1 MVSFAI
7 FLAFMFVMGALSY
20 NRASLI
26 IWTMTLALL
35 LVLVTALGGVS
46 IGLVLG
52 WLLFLAVFV
61 PLNISKL
68 RYRFLSKPL
77 LDFYL
82 KVMPSMSRTE
92 REAIS
97 AGTVTW
103 EGDLF
108 RGNPNWNKLLKL
120 KPAKLTAEEQ
130 AFLDG
135 PVDTLCGMLDD
146 WDITHNRADLP
157 PEVWQY
163 LKEQGFFALI
173 IPKKYGGKEFSAYA
187 HSQIL
192 VKVCGRSVTAAS
204 TIAVPNSL
212 GPAELLLEYGT
223 PEQQDY
229 YLPRLARGEEIPCF
243 ALTSP
248 DAGSDAGAMTDH
260 GIVCYRDYE
269 GKKTLGILLNF
280 NKRYITLAPI
290 ATVIGL
296 AFKLY
301 DPDHLLGNKVD
312 IGITCA
318 LIPRLTS
325 GVKIGRR
332 HFPLNTPFMNGP
344 VHGENVFIPVEWIIG
359 GPAKAGKGWGM
370 LMECLAAGRAI
381 SLPSNATGGAKV
393 LSYATGAYAY
403 LRRQFNVPIGKFEG
417 IEEAL
422 ARIGAYTYIMDAAR
436 TFSTASIDAGEK
448 PSVASAIVKYHTTE
462 LGRKA
467 ALDGMDIHGGKGICL
482 GPHNYI
488 GRGYEAAPIAI
499 TVEGANILT
508 RNMIIFGQG
517 VIRCHPYVYPEMEA
531 ARISDPNKALQA
543 FDKAVMKHVAFA
555 MSNLVRSVVLGLT
568 SSYIVIAPKGKMK
581 RYYQQATRFSSAF
594 AFLAD
599 VCMLTMGGAL
609 KRKESISARLG
620 DILSYLYLLSAVLK
634 QYHDQGENTA
644 DLPVVRYASLFC
656 LFEIQERFDEILKNF
671 PIRWLAPILKIII
684 FPLGERFSK
693 PRDRLNHKISQLMM
707 APTDTRSRLAAG
719 AYITEADNNMLSLI
733 QDALVKT
740 IAAESIDKMI
750 KTAIKEETVTG
761 YTKAEQAQSA
771 LNNHLITQ
779 DEYAIYMD
787 AEEARAKVIAVDD
800 FDSEDLARVPSE
812 TKQDSE
818 DKTTATIRS
827 ISE

>member
-1 MVSFAI
+1 MLSLTI
-7 FLAFMFVMGALSY
+7 FLVFMFVVCALAY
-20 NRASLI
+20 NRAALI
-26 IWTMTLALL
+26 IWTISLALL
-35 LVLVTALGGVS
+35 LGVVTVLRGVS
-46 IGLVLG
+46 VGLVLG
-52 WLLFLAVFV
+52 WLVFLAVFI
-61 PLNISKL
+61 PLSITRL
-68 RYRFLSKPL
+68 RYKLLSKRL
-77 LDFYL
+77 FDFYL

-108 RGNPNWNKLLKL
+108 RANPDWNKLLKL
-120 KPAKLTAEEQ
+120 KPASLTAEEQ

-135 PVDTLCGMLDD
+135 PVETLCGMLDD

-157 PEVWQY
+157 PEVWRY
-163 LKEQGFFALI
+163 IKEQGFFALI
-173 IPKKYGGKEFSAYA
+173 IPKKHGGKEFSAYA

-223 PEQQDY
+223 PEQQEF
-229 YLPRLARGEEIPCF
+229 YLPRLAKGEEIPCF

-260 GIVCYRDYE
+260 GIVCYREFE

-280 NKRYITLAPI
+280 NKRYITLAPV

-296 AFKLY
+296 AFKMY

-318 LIPRLTS
+318 LIPRNTPGLT
-325 GVKIGRR
+325 VGRR

-344 VHGENVFIPVEWIIG
+344 VHGKDVFIPVEWIIG
-359 GPAKAGKGWGM
+359 GVAKAGKGWGM

-393 LSYATGAYAY
+393 LSYASGAYAHV
-403 LRRQFNVPIGKFEG
+403 RKQFNIPIGKFEG
-417 IEEAL
+417 IEEVL
-422 ARIGAYTYIMDAAR
+422 ARIGAHTYIMDAAR
-436 TFSTASIDAGEK
+436 TFTTASIDSGEK
-448 PSVASAIVKYHTTE
+448 PSVASAIVKYHVTE
-462 LGRKA
+462 LGRKV
-467 ALDGMDIHGGKGICL
+467 ALDGMDLHGGKGICL

-488 GRGYEAAPIAI
+488 GRGYESTPIAI

-517 VIRCHPYVYPEMEA
+517 VIRCHPYILSEMEA
-531 ARISDPNKALQA
+531 ARISDPKEALVA

-555 MSNLVRSVVLGLT
+555 ISNTVRSLVLGLT
-568 SSYIVIAPKGKMK
+568 SSIIVQAPAGKMK
-581 RYYQQATRFSSAF
+581 RYYQQATRFCSSF

-634 QYHDQGENTA
+634 HYHDQGEPQE
-644 DLPVVRYASLFC
+644 DLPIVKYASLLC

-671 PIRWLAPILKIII
+671 PVRWLAPILKVII
-684 FPLGERFSK
+684 FPVGERFSK
-693 PRDRLNHKISQLMM
+693 PRDEFNHKISKLLMM
-707 APTDTRSRLAAG
+707 PSGSRDRLAAG
-719 AYITEADNNMLSLI
+719 AYLAAPGNNMLSIL
-733 QDALVKT
+733 QDALLKT
-740 IAAESIDKMI
+740 IAAEPIEKLI
-750 KTAIKEETVTG
+750 KTGVKDGSIVG
-761 YTKAEQAQSA
+761 YTSDEQAQSA
-771 LNNHLITQ
+771 LQNKIITQ
-779 DEYAIYMD
+779 EQYDSYMA
-787 AEEARAKVIAVDD
+787 AEAARIKVISVDD
-800 FDSEDLARVPSE
+800 FTSDELARVRTEVKPSPSE
-812 TKQDSE
+812 HKTQSVRSVSE
-818 DKTTATIRS
+818 
-827 ISE
+827 